1 MSNLPNA
8 FKSLKGE
15 GGAFGREDRSM
26 MSEEAVETLAGPRQT
41 LRLGMWIAWSLFALY
56 IAYEASLFAGGV
68 AQGVPVDP
76 FMAIA
81 EVLDIIGALLQVI
94 LIATIYECAPRR
106 AKSLTRIA
114 LGWMLVMAGLTVSVH
129 FVMLTVGRQIDVAT
143 FPGYAR
149 VFGWEWPSLLY
160 AVELAAW
167 HLFFSLSLLFAASAF
182 RGHGRQA
189 LVRAGLRVTGV
200 LCIAGLVGPA
210 VGNLNWRM
218 IGVFGY
224 GVVFP
229 LVCVAIA
236 LVFKHATASE
246 EVLPQAGR

>member
-1 MSNLPNA
+1 
-8 FKSLKGE
+8 
-15 GGAFGREDRSM
+15 M
-26 MSEEAVETLAGPRQT
+26 MAAEAVETLTGSRQT
-41 LRLGMWIAWSLFALY
+41 LRLGMWIAWAIFALY

-68 AQGVPVDP
+68 ARGVPVDP
-76 FMAIA
+76 YLAIA
-81 EVLDIIGALLQVI
+81 EVLDIVGALLQVI
-94 LIATIYECAPRR
+94 LIAIIHECAPRR

-114 LGWMLVMAGLTVSVH
+114 LGWMLVMTGLTVSVH

-167 HLFFSLSLLFAASAF
+167 HLFFGLSLLFAAPAF
-182 RGHGRQA
+182 PGRGRQV
-189 LVRAGLRVTGV
+189 LVRFGLLVTGV
-200 LCIAGLVGPA
+200 LCIIGVVGPA
-210 VGNLNWRM
+210 IGDLNWRM

-229 LVCVAIA
+229 LVCIAIA
-236 LVFKHATASE
+236 LVFKHATASD
-246 EVLPQAGR
+246 EVSLQPGQ

>member
-1 MSNLPNA
+1 MSTITVSPPPIHGQVA
-8 FKSLKGE
+8 RGFEAIEETGE
-15 GGAFGREDRSM
+15 N
-26 MSEEAVETLAGPRQT
+26 LAGPRQT
-41 LRLGMWIAWSLFALY
+41 LRFGMWIAWSLFALY
-56 IAYEASLFAGGV
+56 IAYEAALFAGGV
-68 AQGVPVDP
+68 VRGVPQDP
-76 FMAIA
+76 FLAIA
-81 EVLDIIGALLQVI
+81 EVLDIVGALLQVI
-94 LIATIYECAPRR
+94 LIAIIHECAPRR
-106 AKSLTRIA
+106 AKSLTLIA

-129 FVMLTVGRQIDVAT
+129 FVLLTVGRQIDVAT

-167 HLFFSLSLLFAASAF
+167 HLFFGLSLLFAAPAF
-182 RGHGRQA
+182 RGRGRQA
-189 LVRAGLRVTGV
+189 IVRAGLRVTGV

-210 VGNLNWRM
+210 IGNLSWRL

-236 LVFKHATASE
+236 LVFKQATASD
-246 EVLPQAGR
+246 EVSPQAGR

>member
-1 MSNLPNA
+1 
-8 FKSLKGE
+8 
-15 GGAFGREDRSM
+15 
-26 MSEEAVETLAGPRQT
+26 
-41 LRLGMWIAWSLFALY
+41 MWIAWSLFALY

-68 AQGVPVDP
+68 ARGVPIDP
-76 FMAIA
+76 FLAIA
-81 EVLDIIGALLQVI
+81 EVLDIVGALLQVI
-94 LIATIYECAPRR
+94 LIACIHEYAPRH

-114 LGWMLVMAGLTVSVH
+114 FGWMLLMAGLTVSVH
-129 FVMLTVGRQIDVAT
+129 FVMLTVGRQIDVGT

-167 HLFFSLSLLFAASAF
+167 HLFFGLSLLFAAAAF
-182 RGHGRQA
+182 PGHGREA
-189 LVRAGLRVTGV
+189 LARAGLRLTGL

-229 LVCVAIA
+229 LACLAIA
-236 LVFKHATASE
+236 LIFKQATASN
-246 EVLPQAGR
+246 EVAPHALQETSHT